1 MVMEGPSIKDQIR
14 PSSTQAALSIAQ
26 ILSVKH
32 MRKQADT
39 SSFVRHRSAQETPL
53 PTYIGLLLHA
63 QTRKRDLV
71 DWLFSLGLSISY
83 DRVLRISAELGNSLC
98 QRFHIDQVVC
108 PPLFKVEGTLLNI
121 HSYCR
126 RANKVFDRESL
137 IVR

>member
-1 MVMEGPSIKDQIR
+1 
-14 PSSTQAALSIAQ
+14 
-26 ILSVKH
+26 

-71 DWLFSLGLSISY
+71 DRLFSLGLSISY
-83 DRVLRISAELGNSLC
+83 DRVLRISAELRNSLC

-108 PPLFKVEGTLLNI
+108 PPLFKGNVFTTSAVDNIDHNPSATTAKYSFHGTGISLLQHPACADEGVD
-121 HSYCR
+121 HG
-126 RANKVFDRESL
+126 K
-137 IVR
+137 